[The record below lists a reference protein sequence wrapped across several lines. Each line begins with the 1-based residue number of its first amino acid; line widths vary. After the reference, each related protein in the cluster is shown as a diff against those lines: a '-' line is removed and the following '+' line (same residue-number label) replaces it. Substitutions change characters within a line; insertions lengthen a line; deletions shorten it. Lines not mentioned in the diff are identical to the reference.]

1 MYEKEDEDGLISN
14 LEPKSRKIYS
24 FLFIIFTI
32 FGSIVIIA
40 GMIGLTI
47 SLYFLRQ
54 QNQIEELKLMIDGDD
69 TLNYFYGNNQNNI
82 HAVVSKN
89 TTTPRLIYALPAG
102 NEGVLIFFES
112 QISTK
117 YVFKHETFKPIQGGM
132 ENEIEIEDNL
142 KITSILMGR

>member
-1 MYEKEDEDGLISN
+1 
-14 LEPKSRKIYS
+14 
-24 FLFIIFTI
+24 
-32 FGSIVIIA
+32 
-40 GMIGLTI
+40 MIGLTI

-69 TLNYFYGNNQNNI
+69 TLNYFYGNNQINI

-112 QISTK
+112 PISTK
-117 YVFKHETFKPIQGGM
+117 YVFKQETFKPIQGGM